1 LSSTK
6 YNVQG
11 WSKEQIATGGN
22 QQLIDEAR
30 RVFTELAIEHA
41 NETYPEVKHKLFDAL
56 DLPQDKTVL
65 NKILSREKV
74 PVKDEVIH
82 FAKKYVVVNRREYS
96 NGYLRKFVPTAQVLN
111 EFGITKISHCTYE
124 NLKNFRQWLVSKG
137 KANATINNYI
147 KHLRQILLYA
157 SREEGAVIPRGINR
171 LKNMKTGDQTHV
183 VLSPSEID
191 ELAKVNVYTPTEE
204 IVRDGFVIRAKYL
217 PYRQQEMYRLNSLD
231 YHNGKVALIQQKTRG
246 TVRIEI
252 DKECKEMID
261 KHDWSSYPVQQT
273 ENLLVKKLCER
284 AGIDAWVEDAKSV
297 GGQLRVDKVP
307 KFKRVSSHTARRSFV
322 TNKILYGNGRGK
334 QVTLEALRR
343 ITGHS
348 SQEMLLQYAQL
359 SEVDLELDL

>member
-1 LSSTK
+1 
-6 YNVQG
+6 
-11 WSKEQIATGGN
+11 
-22 QQLIDEAR
+22 
-30 RVFTELAIEHA
+30 
-41 NETYPEVKHKLFDAL
+41 
-56 DLPQDKTVL
+56 
-65 NKILSREKV
+65 
-74 PVKDEVIH
+74 
-82 FAKKYVVVNRREYS
+82 
-96 NGYLRKFVPTAQVLN
+96 VLN